1 MTEFVKLKCVQKWHP
16 PPYEMFELQESLSD
30 NFGKHDSFLSVQF
43 SLSSLS
49 ALIIWIQGN

>member
-1 MTEFVKLKCVQKWHP
+1 MTEFVKLKCVQKWHH

-30 NFGKHDSFLSVQF
+30 NFGKLDSFLSVQF